1 MNKNLKI
8 SASSV
13 MEHQYVQT
21 IYSEFGNMQVKEQ
34 ILIYFHTFHK
44 AVSFH
49 GAVKFQPQSFTLG
62 LDKVAWLF
70 NEH

>member
-1 MNKNLKI
+1 
-8 SASSV
+8 
-13 MEHQYVQT
+13 
-21 IYSEFGNMQVKEQ
+21 MQAKEQ
-34 ILIYFHTFHK
+34 ILIYVHTFHK